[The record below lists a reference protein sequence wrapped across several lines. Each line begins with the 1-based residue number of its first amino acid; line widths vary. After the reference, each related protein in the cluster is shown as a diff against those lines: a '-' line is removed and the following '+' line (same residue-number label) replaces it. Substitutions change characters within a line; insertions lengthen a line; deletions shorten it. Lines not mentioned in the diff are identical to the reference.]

1 MYKKKDSPHADQ
13 YFRLPNHNFH
23 QHAKFAL
30 IEQPRNINID
40 KELAILQLKKR
51 QDFLILKLKTPHP
64 NGLYAELNSLSLSV
78 SLSLSLFLFLSLFL
92 AIYIYYI
99 YIYYIYILY
108 IYILYIYIYYIYI
121 YNEMRIVLNF
131 TALLCCPTVLIRYG
145 N

>member
-78 SLSLSLFLFLSLFL
+78 SLCLSFSFSLSFSLYIYIIYIYI
-92 AIYIYYI
+92 IYIYYI
-99 YIYYIYILY
+99 YIY
-108 IYILYIYIYYIYI
+108 YIYIYYIYI